1 MAVADIYVFYFLRGF
16 CHLSADRQ
24 HWPAGAGLFVM
35 SKYSD
40 DYAIP
45 NRIMHAHY
53 YYYIPAPAKIELI
66 KSGRVR
72 AWDMVL

>member
-1 MAVADIYVFYFLRGF
+1 MAAADIHIFCFLRDF

-24 HWPAGAGLFVM
+24 DWPAGADLFVM

-45 NRIMHAHY
+45 KRIMHAQY
-53 YYYIPAPAKIELI
+53 YCISAPATIELI
-66 KSGRVR
+66 KSRHVC